1 MKKKNG
7 YTIIELLV
15 IIAMIASV
23 IAMAIFGG
31 IAWHFISKYW

>member
-23 IAMAIFGG
+23 IAMAILGG